1 MSSTETEITNGEK
14 SRAFEFCSR
23 RSDACAEVTMYKTSN
38 TIPTGWLAFELSV
51 LRRLKFRS
59 VALPFGG
66 EPHLGIY
73 LKNWGVRVAA
83 NDLAQWSWIKATAYI
98 ENNTQRLT
106 EEEIAL
112 LLEDTYMPRF
122 NEGNPAMQRWFNE
135 TDALW
140 FDNLRESSERLEST
154 TKRALA
160 LSTGMMVGDYVLSF
174 DDETRRLRQPLSLP
188 DVFERVWRAQPPPVD
203 NSHRNQSANMEARE
217 FVAER
222 RHTDLLFL
230 RLPRASNKHEQRRNS
245 LSAWREEWV
254 RGGEGFWDEMER
266 KCAGRLGAYAETRQ
280 QYLSFVEDL
289 LQAAA
294 HLPAWAI
301 AYVENGFVSTTDL
314 VECISR
320 VRKVESV
327 YTKDFSEL
335 MGARASIITA

>member
-1 MSSTETEITNGEK
+1 M
-14 SRAFEFCSR
+14 
-23 RSDACAEVTMYKTSN
+23 TMYKTSSK
-38 TIPTGWLAFELSV
+38 IPTGWLAFELSV

-59 VALPFGG
+59 IALPFGG
-66 EPHLGIY
+66 EPYLGIY
-73 LKNWGVRVAA
+73 LKNWGVRVSA

-98 ENNTQRLT
+98 ENNTERLT

-112 LLEDTYMPRF
+112 LLEDTYIPRS
-122 NEGNPAMQRWFNE
+122 ELSNPAMLRWFNE

-140 FDNLRESSERLEST
+140 FDNLRYNADNLTSPAA
-154 TKRALA
+154 RALA

-188 DVFERVWRAQPPPVD
+188 DIFERVRHAQAPPIN
-203 NSHRNQSANMEARE
+203 NSQRNQSSNMEARE
-217 FVAER
+217 FVAQQ
-222 RHTDLLFL
+222 HTDLLFL
-230 RLPRASNKHEQRRNS
+230 RLPRATNKHEQRRNS

-254 RGGEGFWDEMER
+254 RGDDGFWDEMER
-266 KCAGRLGAYAETRQ
+266 RCAGKLGAYAETRQ

-301 AYVENGFVSTTDL
+301 AYTENGFVSANDL

-335 MGARASIITA
+335 LGARASIITA

>member
-1 MSSTETEITNGEK
+1 
-14 SRAFEFCSR
+14 
-23 RSDACAEVTMYKTSN
+23 MYKASN
-38 TIPTGWLAFELSV
+38 TNPTGWLAFELSV
-51 LRRLKFRS
+51 LHRLKFRS

-66 EPHLGIY
+66 EPYLGIY

-98 ENNTQRLT
+98 ENNHERLT
-106 EEEIAL
+106 EEEIAV
-112 LLEDTYMPRF
+112 LLEDTYMPRDQ
-122 NEGNPAMQRWFNE
+122 EGNPAMLHWFNE

-140 FDNLRESSERLEST
+140 FDNLRENAENLTSPAT
-154 TKRALA
+154 RALA

-174 DDETRRLRQPLSLP
+174 DDETRRLRQPSSLP
-188 DVFERVWRAQPPPVD
+188 DVFERVWRAQTPPIN
-203 NSHRNQSANMEARE
+203 NSQRNQSANMEARE

-245 LSAWREEWV
+245 LNAWREEWV

-289 LQAAA
+289 LQTAA

-301 AYVENGFVSTTDL
+301 AFVENGFVSTTDL

>member
-1 MSSTETEITNGEK
+1 MTI
-14 SRAFEFCSR
+14 
-23 RSDACAEVTMYKTSN
+23 YKTSSK
-38 TIPTGWLAFELSV
+38 IPTGWLAFELSV

-59 VALPFGG
+59 IALPFGG
-66 EPHLGIY
+66 EPYLGIY
-73 LKNWGVRVAA
+73 LKNWGVRVSA
-83 NDLAQWSWIKATAYI
+83 NDLAQWSWTKATAYI
-98 ENNTQRLT
+98 ENNTERLT
-106 EEEIAL
+106 EEEIAI
-112 LLEDTYMPRF
+112 LLEDTYIPRS
-122 NEGNPAMQRWFNE
+122 ELGNPALLRWFNE

-140 FDNLRESSERLEST
+140 FDNLRYNAENLTSPAA
-154 TKRALA
+154 RALA

-188 DVFERVWRAQPPPVD
+188 DIFERVWHAQAPPIN
-203 NSHRNQSANMEARE
+203 NSQRNQSANMEARE
-217 FVAER
+217 FVAQQ
-222 RHTDLLFL
+222 HTDLLFL

-245 LSAWREEWV
+245 LNAWREEWV
-254 RGGEGFWDEMER
+254 RGDEGFWDEMEK
-266 KCAGRLGAYAETRQ
+266 KCAGKLGAYAETRQ

-289 LQAAA
+289 LQTAA

-301 AYVENGFVSTTDL
+301 AYTENGFVSTNDL

>member
-1 MSSTETEITNGEK
+1 
-14 SRAFEFCSR
+14 
-23 RSDACAEVTMYKTSN
+23 MYKATN

-66 EPHLGIY
+66 EPYLGMY

-98 ENNTQRLT
+98 ENNDQRLT
-106 EEEIAL
+106 EEEVAL
-112 LLEDTYMPRF
+112 LVEDTYMPRF
-122 NEGNPAMQRWFNE
+122 EQGNPAMQRWFNE
-135 TDALW
+135 TDAQWL
-140 FDNLRESSERLEST
+140 DNLRESSERLEST
-154 TKRALA
+154 AKRALA
-160 LSTGMMVGDYVLSF
+160 LSVGMTVGDYVLSF
-174 DDETRRLRQPLSLP
+174 DDETRSLRQPLSLP
-188 DVFERVWRAQPPPVD
+188 DVFERAWRAQTPPVD
-203 NSHRNQSANMEARE
+203 NSQRNQSSNMEARE

-222 RHTDLLFL
+222 RHTDLLFV
-230 RLPRASNKHEQRRNS
+230 RLPRANNNHEQRRNS

-254 RGGEGFWDEMER
+254 RGGDEGFWDEMER
-266 KCAGRLGAYAETRQ
+266 KCAGRLGAYSETRQ

-289 LQAAA
+289 LQTAA

-301 AYVENGFVSTTDL
+301 AFVENGFVSTTDL